1 MAKKKSIKQSQPK
14 TFWQKA
20 RSLEWY
26 VKLLIV
32 IIIGVIGFQIFKVSV
47 NKHNIALLDEA
58 EGKMRALEV
67 PESLET
73 RYERRCAFKSVK
85 FQSPGKPLC
94 GVYRYD
100 ILESSDLNSAISQ
113 IQTFLIV
120 NNISSAEYDI
130 NEIRNHVDEYGNFS
144 IDRQSYSNGL
154 DCGHYFNYTT
164 PSYGQKLYKEGSV
177 TKYMYMNT
185 GCSKHMQFQIYPES
199 Y

>member
-58 EGKMRALEV
+58 EAKMRALEV

-73 RYERRCAFKSVK
+73 RYERSCALKSVK
-85 FQSPGKPLC
+85 FQSSGRPLC
-94 GVYRYD
+94 GVHRFD
-100 ILESSDLNSAISQ
+100 ILTSDNLEDANNKIQAFLDTSSVRGQNYDKNKLKDRIEDFGYSSVEILPLADNLSCSYYFTYDYPGYQWNRLGLSDEKKYLNI
-113 IQTFLIV
+113 T
-120 NNISSAEYDI
+120 
-130 NEIRNHVDEYGNFS
+130 
-144 IDRQSYSNGL
+144 
-154 DCGHYFNYTT
+154 
-164 PSYGQKLYKEGSV
+164 
-177 TKYMYMNT
+177 T
-185 GCSKHMQFQIYPES
+185 GCTKRVIFQIYPES